1 MRKKQSI
8 SRLLAVLL
16 AASMAA
22 TVASCGQEEAS
33 QPAEAE
39 SSSAETSADAGSE
52 AAAEEGPWYKYPE
65 TVTLTRAQETIN
77 ATQWPEGDNE
87 ESNVWT
93 RAAKDQFNIDLQN
106 YWATDT
112 SQYHEKINISIASQ
126 DLPDVFTVDSNQ
138 FAQVV
143 EAGMV
148 QPLDE
153 AYEKNA
159 SDLLKQ
165 IMEADPVGFDS
176 GRVDGQLMALSKQH
190 FGTIS
195 TLNCVWIRDDWL
207 QNLGLSAPTTMDE
220 LVNICE
226 KFTTEDPD
234 GNGVDDTYGL
244 AVDKSINSLLQLAPA
259 YHANPGM
266 WIRNAEGQIEYGS
279 IQPEMKTAL
288 AAFQDWYSR
297 GIISTE
303 FGIKDGAKISEDIVS
318 GKVGVHITG
327 SSFGYSPGTDV
338 VKRNG
343 AEAVFYPYAIPSSDD
358 EPAMLNAPWPVSRYM
373 VVSKDCEHPEAAIR
387 MVNLY
392 VHEMNESLGEEYDS
406 FAKNEVKWGATPFDV
421 NNPDADYAQAVAII
435 DAIETGDDS
444 KLLPDQLGKYQYVVK
459 CRDEKDPDSVG
470 YWTQVGPGGAYEVLK
485 PFVDNKQYVLTEFR
499 GVSTPTMVDKQSS
512 LDTLETEAFTKI
524 VMGEESL
531 DSFDTFVENW
541 KALGGDDITKEMNE
555 AYPAE

>member
-22 TVASCGQEEAS
+22 TVASYGQEEAS

-39 SSSAETSADAGSE
+39 SSSAETSAAAGSE

-207 QNLGLSAPTTMDE
+207 QIWA
-220 LVNICE
+220 
-226 KFTTEDPD
+226 
-234 GNGVDDTYGL
+234 
-244 AVDKSINSLLQLAPA
+244 
-259 YHANPGM
+259 
-266 WIRNAEGQIEYGS
+266 
-279 IQPEMKTAL
+279 
-288 AAFQDWYSR
+288 
-297 GIISTE
+297 
-303 FGIKDGAKISEDIVS
+303 
-318 GKVGVHITG
+318 
-327 SSFGYSPGTDV
+327 
-338 VKRNG
+338 
-343 AEAVFYPYAIPSSDD
+343 
-358 EPAMLNAPWPVSRYM
+358 
-373 VVSKDCEHPEAAIR
+373 
-387 MVNLY
+387 
-392 VHEMNESLGEEYDS
+392 
-406 FAKNEVKWGATPFDV
+406 
-421 NNPDADYAQAVAII
+421 
-435 DAIETGDDS
+435 
-444 KLLPDQLGKYQYVVK
+444 
-459 CRDEKDPDSVG
+459 
-470 YWTQVGPGGAYEVLK
+470 
-485 PFVDNKQYVLTEFR
+485 
-499 GVSTPTMVDKQSS
+499 
-512 LDTLETEAFTKI
+512 
-524 VMGEESL
+524 
-531 DSFDTFVENW
+531 
-541 KALGGDDITKEMNE
+541 
-555 AYPAE
+555 